1 MSFLFAAYTIIWLLL
16 FAYLLSI
23 ARRQKKVQD
32 DLSQIQEWIDRQ
44 KK

>member
-32 DLSQIQEWIDRQ
+32 DLSQIQEWMDRQ